1 MIISFAGSV
10 SRNTFWTFCIK
21 VWFVSI
27 FIFDGVTVKTESQPW
42 RNQMIWTGC
51 VRRTRKSKKT
61 TQKHL
66 VTRYVYSNGCFNVGI
81 LPIYR
86 THSRQSSQAPHCLA
100 FAAVFGTNLARLVV
114 QGKCSG
120 LSALHEKTWFSK
132 RCLPHLCF
140 SLTVKRSRALIK
152 RLHFT
157 LAYIRTY
164 LIKHL
169 LEKLRHLPHVNIE

>member
-1 MIISFAGSV
+1 MTSCE
-10 SRNTFWTFCIK
+10 NQQ
-21 VWFVSI
+21 FVSI
-27 FIFDGVTVKTESQPW
+27 SIFDGVTVKTENQPW

-61 TQKHL
+61 AQKHL
-66 VTRYVYSNGCFNVGI
+66 VTRYVHSNSCFNVGI
-81 LPIYR
+81 FTDLSNPQ
-86 THSRQSSQAPHCLA
+86 QSSWALHCLA
-100 FAAVFGTNLARLVV
+100 FAAVFGTNLARFVV

-132 RCLPHLCF
+132 RCLPHPCF
-140 SLTVKRSRALIK
+140 SSRVERTKALIK

-157 LAYIRTY
+157 PTYIRTY

-169 LEKLRHLPHVNIE
+169 LEKLRHL